1 MRGTSSI
8 LAALILILLPV
19 MAPATVAVQ
28 GKPDGAGHPNVG
40 LLVVVDPDNPART
53 SMCSGTLVAPRVFV
67 TAGHCTARFPQ
78 ARVGLVTFDTRLTT
92 ASPFAPGLIYTH
104 PQFLLPD
111 DVNDLGVVVLR
122 DPVAGVRPAPLPAA
136 DLLELRQRK
145 PDLPDSPFITVGY
158 GAQRQG
164 GATPAELAFDG
175 IRRVGMARLTDL
187 TALYAILSGSD
198 AGGGAGGT
206 CYGDSGGPNFL
217 GGSDM
222 IVGVTS
228 AVRDAT
234 CGGQVY
240 RAYRLDTPP
249 ARAFLS
255 SFAQY
260 GVVLP

>member
-8 LAALILILLPV
+8 LAALILVLLPV
-19 MAPATVAVQ
+19 MAPGAVAVQ

-40 LLVVVDPDNPART
+40 LLVVIDPDNRART
-53 SMCSGTLVAPRVFV
+53 SVCSGTLVAPRVFV
-67 TAGHCTARFPQ
+67 TAGHCTARFPH
-78 ARVGLVTFDTRLTT
+78 ARVGLVTFDTRLTS
-92 ASPFAPGLIYTH
+92 ASPFAPGLMYTH

-136 DLLELRQRK
+136 DLLEQRQRK

-164 GATPAELAFDG
+164 AATPAEYAFDG
-175 IRRVGMARLTDL
+175 VRRAGTARLLDL
-187 TALYAILSGSD
+187 TALYAVLS
-198 AGGGAGGT
+198 AGEADGAGGT

-228 AVRDAT
+228 AVRDPT
-234 CGGQVY
+234 CGGVVY
-240 RAYRLDTPP
+240 RAYRLDTPA